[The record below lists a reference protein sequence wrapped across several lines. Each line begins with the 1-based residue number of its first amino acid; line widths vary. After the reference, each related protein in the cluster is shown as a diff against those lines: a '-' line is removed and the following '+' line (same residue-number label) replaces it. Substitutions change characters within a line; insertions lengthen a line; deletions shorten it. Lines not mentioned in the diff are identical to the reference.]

1 MRVWLSRHTPGQ
13 SVERQAVL
21 HSLLSRAE
29 HATSGDTAN
38 HCGRLGC
45 LLCIKVLFRDL
56 TGSSHSVCV
65 VAAAN
70 CESPGK
76 PPRTVRVCGA
86 SSMQASTLKPP
97 CGIVLA
103 SALVLICTHKTAS
116 GLQGKE
122 PLVIG
127 QNATA
132 GSRQIGRVSSEEA
145 LAPQAEQLS
154 VWAGRPAVLCS
165 PQPAGGRP
173 QQSCLRGDGHCGTAA
188 CKGNPTV

>member
-1 MRVWLSRHTPGQ
+1 MPGQ

-56 TGSSHSVCV
+56 TGSSLSVCV

-76 PPRTVRVCGA
+76 PPQTVRVCGA

-103 SALVLICTHKTAS
+103 GALVLICAHKTAS

-154 VWAGRPAVLCS
+154 V
-165 PQPAGGRP
+165 
-173 QQSCLRGDGHCGTAA
+173 
-188 CKGNPTV
+188 